1 MKRHRIDYEALD
13 KQYLWHPFTQM
24 RDWMDSPQLVIERG
38 QGVYLFDTEGNR
50 YLDGVSSLWASI
62 HGHRHPHRDGDGAV
76 MEERGKANPTIATNW
91 ISKHFECLALTIEMP
106 FKDNANLPDLTVG
119 WNGERSKRL
128 GASVLQPLLA
138 VL

>member
-1 MKRHRIDYEALD
+1 
-13 KQYLWHPFTQM
+13 
-24 RDWMDSPQLVIERG
+24 
-38 QGVYLFDTEGNR
+38 
-50 YLDGVSSLWASI
+50 
-62 HGHRHPHRDGDGAV
+62 
-76 MEERGKANPTIATNW
+76 
-91 ISKHFECLALTIEMP
+91 MP